1 MRIALLSD
9 IHGNLTALDAVLAD
23 ARARGVDAFRVI
35 GDFAAIGPEP
45 VAVLERVAGLSDALF
60 TRGNTDR
67 YLVTGERPPPHLAAV
82 QADPRL
88 VPLYAGIA
96 ASFAWTQGHLA
107 GTGWLETLEQ
117 LPLEIRFD
125 APDGTRILAVHA
137 APGTD
142 DGEGLH
148 AGRSDTE
155 LATLLEGCDADVVFV
170 GHTHEPMVR
179 HVGDRTIVNLGS
191 ISNSRS
197 ADIRASYVVLEL
209 TTSGIEFTHHRV
221 AYDYDAFADI
231 VRASRHPSSDF
242 ILGHLRGG
250 YGHVRGE
257 QRAAAVMAPG
267 ME

>member
-23 ARARGVDAFRVI
+23 ARALGVDAFRVI

-45 VAVLERVAGLSDALF
+45 VAVLERVFGLNDALF

-67 YLVTGERPPPHLAAV
+67 YLVTGERPPPDLAAV
-82 QADPRL
+82 QDDPRL

-96 ASFAWTQGHLA
+96 ASFAWTQGCLT
-107 GTGWLETLEQ
+107 GTGWLKTLEQ

-142 DGEGLH
+142 DG
-148 AGRSDTE
+148 AGVHSGRTDAE
-155 LATLLEGCDADVVFV
+155 LATLFEGCDADIVFV
-170 GHTHEPMVR
+170 GHTHEPLVR
-179 HVGDRTIVNLGS
+179 HVGDRTVVNLGS
-191 ISNSRS
+191 VSNPRP

-209 TTSGIEFTHHRV
+209 TTSSVEFTHRRV
-221 AYDYDAFADI
+221 AYDYDAFADS

-242 ILGHLRGG
+242 ILGHFHGG
-250 YGHVRGE
+250 YR
-257 QRAAAVMAPG
+257 QPS
-267 ME
+267 